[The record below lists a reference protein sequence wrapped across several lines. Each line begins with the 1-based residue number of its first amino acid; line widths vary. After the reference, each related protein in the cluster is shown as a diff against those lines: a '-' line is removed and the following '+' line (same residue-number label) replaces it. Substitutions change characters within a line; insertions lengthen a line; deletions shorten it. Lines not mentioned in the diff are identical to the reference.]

1 MRLEVLHVADC
12 PNTAV
17 LTERLAILIARRSD
31 VTLVHR
37 LIRDEAAALAHG
49 MTGSPTLLVDG
60 IDPFAAGHPASLSC
74 RLYTDESGTVSGAPS
89 LTQLRAVLDGAVEAT
104 R

>member
-49 MTGSPTLLVDG
+49 MTGSPTLLVEG